1 MSGSVLMYFQKV
13 HDTLNLVI
21 LRIRTFKVSRGWE
34 FDSPQELCFL
44 DYYGRAHSLRHILAV
59 WATSFVDPLTH
70 TQAQPQLGWW
80 MMWFA
85 HTANNHILVQTCN
98 HKIKNGEVL
107 CYELSYS
114 ACIDCG
120 ALMRSNIRIQ
130 LCVTTRWPEVPALLS
145 ILTLVLRWLISSF
158 FPDIIYPGFT
168 KTSLFFIQA
177 HAVATSTC
185 MMMMMSLWWQ
195 SIIMA
200 QPDWLNPSYDSH
212 ELISHC
218 CTNKLVGN
226 LISPTQA
233 WLKPIGSSVSIAA
246 WSCPSLR
253 GRWPKGLRSWGSVIA
268 TRFSFFFGVHWI

>member
-1 MSGSVLMYFQKV
+1 MDDAKLASVDTALAHEQWFSHCHYLRTNHLNHWFWQILKKVVNLILFLSPKFTAEVALNTLCDGHMSGSVLMYFQKV

-168 KTSLFFIQA
+168 KTSLFLSRRMLLLLA
-177 HAVATSTC
+177 HAWWWWWVYDD
-185 MMMMMSLWWQ
+185 SL
-195 SIIMA
+195 
-200 QPDWLNPSYDSH
+200 
-212 ELISHC
+212 
-218 CTNKLVGN
+218 
-226 LISPTQA
+226 
-233 WLKPIGSSVSIAA
+233 
-246 WSCPSLR
+246 
-253 GRWPKGLRSWGSVIA
+253 
-268 TRFSFFFGVHWI
+268 